1 MIANRRRT
9 SRLAAFL
16 ALSSVVAAAC
26 GRGSGAVHSDTST
39 AQAAPVAGADTSTT
53 IRGTVASVSPASVVV
68 TTDSGSVTV
77 ALSQPLQ
84 LYDRE
89 PGTLADVKENSFIG
103 VTSVKQADGTE
114 KATEIHVFAEDL
126 RGLGEGSRMMTAD
139 TNGNRMTNGAVSGS
153 GSRMTNGS
161 ASPSRMSNGSVASAS
176 GSTYVVRY
184 AGGSQTVTVPPNTP
198 VTELKATTK
207 TLAVGDQVYLIA
219 RKAADGSLSARKALL
234 TGK

>member
-9 SRLAAFL
+9 LRPAACF
-16 ALSSVVAAAC
+16 ALSTVIAAAC
-26 GRGSGAVHSDTST
+26 SRGPAPVHADSTT
-39 AQAAPVAGADTSTT
+39 AQPTPVAGADTSIM
-53 IRGTVASVSPASVVV
+53 IRGAVASISPTSVVI

-77 ALSQPLQ
+77 ALPKPLQ

-89 PGTLADVKENSFIG
+89 PGTLTDVKENSFIG
-103 VTSVKQADGTE
+103 VTSVKQPDGTE

-139 TNGNRMTNGAVSGS
+139 TGGNRMTNGAVSGS
-153 GSRMTNGS
+153 RMTNG
-161 ASPSRMSNGSVASAS
+161 AVSPARMSNGSVASAS
-176 GSTYVVRY
+176 GSTYVVKY

-207 TLAVGDQVYLIA
+207 TLAVGDQVYIMA
-219 RKAADGSLSARKALL
+219 RKAADGSLSAQKALL
-234 TGK
+234 TNK